1 MTLRADHVAG
11 AGFIAFGLL
20 IIALSGDLPFGN
32 LSMPGAGFLPI
43 LVSILLIAFGLIL
56 MLRASE
62 SQPFAQIRWGDGKH
76 AIMVILITAAAIVL
90 YERLGFII
98 TMMLMMMGL
107 LVIIERR
114 NVVRALIFSAG
125 VCLITYVAFEYVL
138 STPLAESPFGF

>member
-1 MTLRADHVAG
+1 MNIRADHVAG

-20 IIALSGDLPFGN
+20 VIALSGDLPFGN

-43 LVSILLIAFGLIL
+43 LVSILLIAFGVIL
-56 MLRASE
+56 VARARE
-62 SQPFAQIRWGDGKH
+62 SQPFGNIRWDDAKH
-76 AIMVILITAAAIVL
+76 AGLVIVITGVSTAL

-98 TMMLMMMGL
+98 TMMMMMIGL

-114 NVVRALIFSAG
+114 NVVRALIYSAG
-125 VCLITYVAFEYVL
+125 VCLVTYIAFEYVL

>member
-1 MTLRADHVAG
+1 MNIRADHVAG

-20 IIALSGDLPFGN
+20 VIALSGDLPFGN

-43 LVSILLIAFGLIL
+43 LVSILLIAFGVIL
-56 MLRASE
+56 VARARE
-62 SQPFAQIRWGDGKH
+62 SQPFGNIRWDDAKH
-76 AIMVILITAAAIVL
+76 AGLVIVITGVSIAL

-98 TMMLMMMGL
+98 TMMMMMIGH

-114 NVVRALIFSAG
+114 NVVRALIYSAG
-125 VCLITYVAFEYVL
+125 VCLVTYIAFEYVL

>member
-1 MTLRADHVAG
+1 MNVRADHVAG
-11 AGFIAFGLL
+11 AGFVVFGLL
-20 IIALSGDLPFGN
+20 IIALSGDLPFGS

-56 MLRASE
+56 VVRGRE
-62 SQPFAQIRWGDGKH
+62 SQPFGNIRWDDAKH
-76 AIMVILITAAAIVL
+76 AGLVIVITGVAIAL

-98 TMMLMMMGL
+98 TMMLMMVGL

-114 NVVRALIFSAG
+114 NVVRALIYSAG
-125 VCLITYVAFEYVL
+125 VCLVTYIAFEYVL